1 MIIKNKIKKGMG
13 VKMRFIIVLSALI
26 ASSMLFSQQNNESY
40 LMYIEQYHGLAQQQ
54 QKEYG
59 IPTSITLAQGLLES
73 GAGKGFLSTSSNNHF
88 GIKCSDWEG
97 EKVYYD
103 DDQRGECFRKY
114 NRVVDSYEDHSLFLV
129 KRPRYASLFNLKQT
143 DYEGWAFG
151 LKSAGYAT
159 DPTYAYKLI
168 SIIEGYELHRFDLEQ
183 SGVNATKIKAD
194 NNTNSIYDN
203 QTVPKETTVE
213 VAHKEYLGKVSSY
226 AAHEVKKVN
235 GVLFVTSSGS
245 DTYASIG
252 DEFELSDERIRRY
265 NDVGQTAR
273 LLPGK
278 RVFIA
283 AKKHKAPKECLTH
296 RICSGETMLTVSQD
310 YGVKVVDL
318 YRLNAM
324 GFDQGAVYGRVL
336 KLR

>member
-1 MIIKNKIKKGMG
+1 MN
-13 VKMRFIIVLSALI
+13 VKLWFVALISALSV
-26 ASSMLFSQQNNESY
+26 SSVLFAQQPNQSY
-40 LMYIEQYHGLAQQQ
+40 LLYIEQYHDLAQQQ

-59 IPTSITLAQGLLES
+59 IPSSITLAQGLLES

-88 GIKCSDWEG
+88 GIKCSDWAG

-103 DDQRGECFRKY
+103 DDERGECFRKY
-114 NRVVDSYEDHSLFLV
+114 DRVIDSYEDHSLFLV
-129 KRPRYASLFNLKQT
+129 KRPRYASLFKLKQT

-159 DPTYAYKLI
+159 DPSYAYKLI
-168 SIIEGYELHRFDLEQ
+168 SIIEDYELHRFDLEK
-183 SGVNATKIKAD
+183 STENNAGMKA
-194 NNTNSIYDN
+194 NNDRNSRLAN
-203 QTVPKETTVE
+203 PTEPKELIVK

-226 AAHEVKKVN
+226 VTHEVKKVN
-235 GVLFVTSSGS
+235 GVLFVTSSSS

-252 DEFELSDERIRRY
+252 DEFDLSDERIRGY
-265 NDVGQTAR
+265 NDVNETTR

-296 RICSGETMLTVSQD
+296 RIGSGESMLSISQD

-318 YRLNAM
+318 YRLNTM
-324 GFDQGAVYGRVL
+324 SFEQGATYGQVL